1 VTSGLAIERRG
12 AAVWLTIDRPARRNA
27 LDDDTHAELSR
38 ALLACGE
45 DDEVVAIVVTGAG
58 EQAFCAGIDLK
69 ERADLDQDGE
79 AMASPFRR
87 PVRQVCEVMLETM
100 KPTIAVLN
108 GPAVGLGCELAL
120 CCDLRL
126 AADHAYLA
134 LPEARRGLAATVGS
148 AVLPRVL
155 PRAVALEMLY
165 TGERLTP
172 VRALELGLLNA
183 VHPAAELEE
192 KAIDLVSRIVVNAP
206 LSLRR
211 IKHVAAQTWDLPLA
225 TTLRLDVGPDPYGS
239 KDREEGI
246 GAFLEGRPPQ
256 WRGR

>member
-1 VTSGLAIERRG
+1 MS
-12 AAVWLTIDRPARRNA
+12 
-27 LDDDTHAELSR
+27 
-38 ALLACGE
+38 
-45 DDEVVAIVVTGAG
+45 
-58 EQAFCAGIDLK
+58 
-69 ERADLDQDGE
+69 
-79 AMASPFRR
+79 SPFRR
-87 PVRQVCEVMLETM
+87 PLRQVCEVMLETM

-108 GPAVGLGCELAL
+108 GPAVGLGFELAL
-120 CCDLRL
+120 SCDLRL

-134 LPEARRGLAATVGS
+134 LPEARRGLAATIGS

-165 TGERLTP
+165 TGERLAP
-172 VRALELGLLNA
+172 ARALELGLLNA
-183 VHPAAELEE
+183 VHPAAELAE
-192 KAIDLVSRIVVNAP
+192 KASEMVSRIVANAP

-239 KDREEGI
+239 EDREEGI
-246 GAFLEGRPPQ
+246 AAFLEGRPPR